1 MESINLPETDG
12 KNLLRIDVTNYGDR
26 PTTITNVL
34 LLEYKSVWARIRK
47 KHSKI
52 FVIPQP
58 SKIQPLPFE
67 LKQGSVWTGIGIQ
80 NEALEVSAKNSYLF
94 CIVCLSHHEKPMKRR
109 VVIKELA

>member
-12 KNLLRIDVTNYGDR
+12 KTLLRIDVTNYGDR